1 MNYHIVCHS
10 FKPRLSYANL
20 NCRSAFPKKLP
31 LGFFVQVPYPIAS
44 TYGIF
49 TYNYIYHKNQP
60 NVGKY
65 TIHGWYGLYNS
76 TQNFYNLHLF
86 PG

>member
-20 NCRSAFPKKLP
+20 NCRLAFPKKLP

-44 TYGIF
+44 MYGIF

-60 NVGKY
+60 NVGKIY
-65 TIHGWYGLYNS
+65 HPWMVWVIYS